1 MARTWTQQRIWQELN
16 PYQRAAAMALMEA
29 DGRDPVAARNV
40 LGAIINRSE
49 RTGDP
54 LGDHVSKPIY
64 QPTIEMSQ
72 FARLPSIL
80 KSPQF
85 QEMTQLAERRAK
97 GQEADWVQG
106 ATHFLAPERTML
118 ALHAREP
125 DKYHNWGPLPN
136 SRGVPGRN
144 WTGFDPAKGEYRGVI
159 LRDNSHAFLAPEGVH
174 QAQQPDPFAGK
185 PVQMA
190 APLPPQHGIEADIP
204 SRPPSP
210 VTNGPALG
218 TQPTPAK
225 PQGPLDLDA
234 IAAQWKG
241 NPQDQATTLDGLAG
255 AWQVQLEEKAKAE
268 AESKRHAN
276 TAAGLADPMQMGAS
290 PMIKGPRLPR
300 IDMPS
305 ILAVLKERG
314 VDPDNSGGLGTGGGI
329 LGTRRA

>member
-1 MARTWTQQRIWQELN
+1 MARTWTSQRIWQELN
-16 PYQRAAAMALMEA
+16 PYQRAAAMAIMEA

-64 QPTIEMSQ
+64 QPTIEMNQ

-174 QAQQPDPFAGK
+174 QARQPDPFSGK
-185 PVQMA
+185 PVQIAQDGMTEI
-190 APLPPQHGIEADIP
+190 PADGFDP
-204 SRPPSP
+204 MKGFARPGE
-210 VTNGPALG
+210 VLG
-218 TQPTPAK
+218 TQPTAAPTMIARA
-225 PQGPLDLDA
+225 PTPSTPESPFGGPLDDNSVLHWANAFWEKDA
-234 IAAQWKG
+234 
-241 NPQDQATTLDGLAG
+241 QD
-255 AWQVQLEEKAKAE
+255 KNKAE
-268 AESKRHAN
+268 AGARQHM
-276 TAAGLADPMQMGAS
+276 AASRAAIPDTPGTS
-290 PMIKGPRLPR
+290 PMIQGPRLPR
-300 IDMPS
+300 IDMRS